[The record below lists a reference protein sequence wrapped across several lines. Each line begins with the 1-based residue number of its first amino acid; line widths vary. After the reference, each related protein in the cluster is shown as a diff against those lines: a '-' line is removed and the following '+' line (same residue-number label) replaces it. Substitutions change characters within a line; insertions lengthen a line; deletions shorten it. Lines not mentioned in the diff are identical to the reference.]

1 MRSRLLLSSGRSAT
15 AFMPTKLL
23 LSFRGFRA
31 GALRLDFGL
40 PCWQCTPIHTDWYS
54 RPIWIVPHYPLQD
67 TEAENGAF
75 KESSVEPAGTK
86 LHDLERFVQSLAR
99 CIGLDEAGLE
109 IGFDRLGLQL
119 SEGQKTILNG
129 VTGKVQRGSLL
140 AVMGSS
146 GAGKCK
152 DALA

>member
-1 MRSRLLLSSGRSAT
+1 VRCDLISACPAGSARQFTLIGILVLAVIDLALVASTFGPFLLQRLR
-15 AFMPTKLL
+15 
-23 LSFRGFRA
+23 
-31 GALRLDFGL
+31 
-40 PCWQCTPIHTDWYS
+40 
-54 RPIWIVPHYPLQD
+54 IWIVPHYPLQD